1 MILTSDRVD
10 AHPDGAPLEIPRGTH
25 VTSLA
30 RQAAEARGI
39 EIVESGASSAAAGGH
54 GGCGCGSTGAC
65 RCDVPA
71 APPAR
76 TAPRPTAGST
86 PVSGDWTARLRRGK
100 VDASVF
106 GAGAG
111 GGATGATGATPP
123 VSPAAAVL
131 GPAET
136 HVDACTMGA
145 GGECREDVV
154 VVTAV
159 GRNRPHVLAELATG
173 IADVGGDIQEISQR
187 IVEGWFHTIL
197 TVDIS
202 RATGAFPQAKEAL
215 EALSREDDYTV
226 RVQHER
232 VFRYMHRI

>member
-1 MILTSDRVD
+1 MILTSDRID
-10 AHPDGAPLEIPRGTH
+10 AHPQGQPLEVPRGTH

-30 RQAAEARGI
+30 REAAEARGI
-39 EIVESGASSAAAGGH
+39 SIVEAG
-54 GGCGCGSTGAC
+54 
-65 RCDVPA
+65 
-71 APPAR
+71 
-76 TAPRPTAGST
+76 AGST
-86 PVSGDWTARLRRGK
+86 CGCAAPEHCSCGPTPAPPSMMGTPVPDDWARTMERRRK
-100 VDASVF
+100 VDPSIWS
-106 GAGAG
+106 
-111 GGATGATGATPP
+111 TSPTPKP
-123 VSPAAAVL
+123 TSPAAAPSTAKSPAAAVL

-136 HVDACTMGA
+136 HVDACVMDS
-145 GGECREDVV
+145 GGECREGVV

-187 IVEGWFHTIL
+187 IVDDWFHTIL

-202 RATGAFPQAKEAL
+202 RTKGAFPEAKAAL
-215 EALSREDDYTV
+215 ERLSRDDDYTV